1 MGGMDMLIKIVA
13 VQVLVVVAEHHKL
26 EVMEIHIMEV
36 MVVTEKTYLIYLER
50 ILVIMDTL
58 LVVAVEVE
66 IHPEMVDWVVVRMV
80 VQVVVL
86 QAEKIIPAVGV
97 EVQDKEVLEV
107 LGVLE

>member
-13 VQVLVVVAEHHKL
+13 VQVLVVAEHHKL

>member
-13 VQVLVVVAEHHKL
+13 VQVLVVAEHHKL

-50 ILVIMDTL
+50 ILDTL